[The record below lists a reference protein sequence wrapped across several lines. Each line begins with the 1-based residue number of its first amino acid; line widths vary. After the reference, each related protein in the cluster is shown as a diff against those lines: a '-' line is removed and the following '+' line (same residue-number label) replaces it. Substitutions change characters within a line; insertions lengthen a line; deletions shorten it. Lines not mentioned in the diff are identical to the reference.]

1 MTEFKQSA
9 GPVERARAYLEDVR
23 MGHVSFTDESAPF
36 MTLTGYLGDL
46 LAVIDGTGEARAC
59 RAAARRALAHLPA
72 TGQLPCGRP
81 DQPVACQIDQL
92 RAVLRCLLGQTAAQL
107 AAAGE
112 AERDTLRQAFTDAMS
127 VRAAAAAEPCPEC
140 AVSPAL
146 LCPGHSAELDWVSA
160 YRVLACD
167 LGIELGRP

>member
-9 GPVERARAYLEDVR
+9 SLAERARAYLEDVR

-36 MTLTGYLGDL
+36 MTLTGYLADL
-46 LAVIDGTGEARAC
+46 LAVIDGTGEARAHQP
-59 RAAARRALAHLPA
+59 AA
-72 TGQLPCGRP
+72 GQLPCCGRL
-81 DQPVACQIDQL
+81 DQLVACQAGQL
-92 RAVLRCLLGQTAAQL
+92 RMVLRCLLGQTAAQL

-112 AERDTLRQAFTDAMS
+112 VERDTLRQAFTDAMS

-146 LCPGHSAELDWVSA
+146 LCPRHSAELDWVSA
-160 YRVLACD
+160 YRMLACD
-167 LGIELGRP
+167 LGLYLGQR

>member
-9 GPVERARAYLEDVR
+9 SLVERARAYLEDVR

-46 LAVIDGTGEARAC
+46 LAVIDGTGEARAS
-59 RAAARRALAHLPA
+59 RAAARRALARLPA
-72 TGQLPCGRP
+72 AGQPPCCGQP
-81 DQPVACQIDQL
+81 DQPVACQIDPL
-92 RAVLRCLLGQTAAQL
+92 RAALRRLLGHTTAQL

-112 AERDTLRQAFTDAMS
+112 AERDTLRRAFTDAMT
-127 VRAAAAAEPCPEC
+127 VRAMAAAEPCPDC

-146 LCPGHSAELDWVSA
+146 LCPHHSAELDWVSA

-167 LGIELGRP
+167 LGIELA